1 MLSYYSKEA
10 RSDFD
15 AAYSKAFRREL
26 LGWISNRRNSLIPF
40 DEIRKI
46 LPIKGQH
53 WIGIQQVPLA
63 QIVGSEGRYQD
74 FDSAFSPRQI
84 QTMGRWISVDVA
96 RLQDINLP
104 PVELY
109 KVGDVYFVKDGNH
122 RVSVAS
128 ENHQVYIDAEVIE
141 IDVEVPITKETNIE
155 KLILDLEQAAFYY
168 RTQIKSLLPDAHF
181 EFTVPGQYEKLLE
194 HINVHRWY
202 MGEQQKR
209 EVSYPEAIIS
219 WYETVYHP
227 LIAIIRQKKI
237 LKDFPQR
244 SEADL
249 YYWIIEHHW
258 FMVKEEQAE
267 ISLEAAAEDYR
278 AEFSERF
285 LKKILNLLKSK
296 RKHLK
301 ASNLSAQEV
310 NQTEIPLEEKAPDK
324 L

>member
-26 LGWISNRRNSLIPF
+26 LGWISHRRNSLIPF

-46 LPIKGQH
+46 LPVKGQH
-53 WIGIQQVPLA
+53 WIGIQQVPLD

-74 FDSAFSPRQI
+74 FDSAFSPRQV

-122 RVSVAS
+122 RVSVAL
-128 ENHQVYIDAEVIE
+128 ENHQTYIDAEVIE

-155 KLILDLEQAAFYY
+155 KLILDLEQAAFYD
-168 RTQIKSLLPDAHF
+168 RTQIKTLLPGAHF
-181 EFTVPGQYEKLLE
+181 EFTIPGQYERLLE

-209 EVSYPEAIIS
+209 EVSYSEAIIS

-227 LIAIIRQKKI
+227 LVKIIRQKKI
-237 LKDFPQR
+237 LRDFPQR
-244 SEADL
+244 NEADL

-258 FMVKEEQAE
+258 FMVKEEQAD

-278 AEFSERF
+278 SEFSERF
-285 LKKILNLLKSK
+285 LKRILNLFKSK
-296 RKHLK
+296 RKRLK
-301 ASNLSAQEV
+301 TSNRSDQEV
-310 NQTEIPLEEKAPDK
+310 NQTEISLEEQAPDK
-324 L
+324 P